1 MNSRLILGLIGLAA
15 ISPCIFGQMILDY
28 FQIEGGG
35 EKSSSGMV
43 LNTVVVVLGLLGL
56 AMIILSLSGGTPRAV
71 LDETR
76 SRSVPKHFSEAL
88 SVLCILLAVGGG
100 VVAINNEGQISVTG
114 LVVGVLGV
122 AGWVGFAILSKPTLR
137 ELAKGSIHHACLLGD
152 VAEIDRHI
160 ESGVDINAPDE
171 TIYASPLHWMCL
183 SGIPVEVARQQG
195 GYIKEEKRLG
205 VVLHLIANG
214 ADVNQQ
220 ITDGKAAGATPLDL
234 ARECGENEVTEL
246 LEKHGA
252 VSSGLSVGQLESE
265 KPSA

>member
-1 MNSRLILGLIGLAA
+1 MNSRLILGLI
-15 ISPCIFGQMILDY
+15 
-28 FQIEGGG
+28 
-35 EKSSSGMV
+35 
-43 LNTVVVVLGLLGL
+43 GL

-100 VVAINNEGQISVTG
+100 VVAINNEWQISVTG

-122 AGWVGFAILSKPTLR
+122 AGWVGFAILSEPTLR

-183 SGIPVEVARQQG
+183 PESRSKWRDSRADILRRKNDWESCGI
-195 GYIKEEKRLG
+195 
-205 VVLHLIANG
+205 
-214 ADVNQQ
+214 
-220 ITDGKAAGATPLDL
+220 
-234 ARECGENEVTEL
+234 
-246 LEKHGA
+246 
-252 VSSGLSVGQLESE
+252 SSPME
-265 KPSA
+265 PM

>member
-100 VVAINNEGQISVTG
+100 VVAINNEGQISVTV

-122 AGWVGFAILSKPTLR
+122 AGWVCDFVQAH
-137 ELAKGSIHHACLLGD
+137 LAG
-152 VAEIDRHI
+152 
-160 ESGVDINAPDE
+160 
-171 TIYASPLHWMCL
+171 
-183 SGIPVEVARQQG
+183 
-195 GYIKEEKRLG
+195 
-205 VVLHLIANG
+205 
-214 ADVNQQ
+214 
-220 ITDGKAAGATPLDL
+220 
-234 ARECGENEVTEL
+234 
-246 LEKHGA
+246 
-252 VSSGLSVGQLESE
+252 VGQGFHSPRLSTGRCCRDRSTYREWCRHQRARRNHLRIAIALDVSFRNPGRSGE
-265 KPSA
+265 TAGRIY

>member
-56 AMIILSLSGGTPRAV
+56 AMIILSFSGGTPRAV

-114 LVVGVLGV
+114 LVVCVLGV

-137 ELAKGSIHHACLLGD
+137 ELARVPSTTPVYWEMLPRSI
-152 VAEIDRHI
+152 
-160 ESGVDINAPDE
+160 DI
-171 TIYASPLHWMCL
+171 S
-183 SGIPVEVARQQG
+183 
-195 GYIKEEKRLG
+195 
-205 VVLHLIANG
+205 
-214 ADVNQQ
+214 
-220 ITDGKAAGATPLDL
+220 
-234 ARECGENEVTEL
+234 
-246 LEKHGA
+246 
-252 VSSGLSVGQLESE
+252 
-265 KPSA
+265 

>member
-1 MNSRLILGLIGLAA
+1 MNSRLILGLIGLVA

-28 FQIEGGG
+28 FQIEVDG

-114 LVVGVLGV
+114 LVVCVLGV

-137 ELAKGSIHHACLLGD
+137 ELVKGSIHHALSTGRCCRDRSTYREWCRYQRARRNHLRIAIALD
-152 VAEIDRHI
+152 VSFRNPGR
-160 ESGVDINAPDE
+160 SGE
-171 TIYASPLHWMCL
+171 TAGRIY
-183 SGIPVEVARQQG
+183 
-195 GYIKEEKRLG
+195 
-205 VVLHLIANG
+205 
-214 ADVNQQ
+214 
-220 ITDGKAAGATPLDL
+220 
-234 ARECGENEVTEL
+234 
-246 LEKHGA
+246 
-252 VSSGLSVGQLESE
+252 
-265 KPSA
+265 